1 MTNQVL
7 GVLQLSSSDQTQSRQ
22 LSRFAQPK
30 SVSRMKLY
38 PSRSTS
44 SLAMLLRFKWKQ
56 LEIDFSGTSKET
68 LLK

>member
-1 MTNQVL
+1 MSNQVL
-7 GVLQLSSSDQTQSRQ
+7 GILQLSSSDQTQSRQ
-22 LSRFAQPK
+22 LSKFTQSK

-44 SLAMLLRFKWKQ
+44 SLAVSPRFNWKQ
-56 LEIDFSGTSKET
+56 LEMDFSGTSEET

>member
-7 GVLQLSSSDQTQSRQ
+7 GILQLSDQTQSRQ
-22 LSRFAQPK
+22 LSRFTQPK

-44 SLAMLLRFKWKQ
+44 TSSLAVSPRFNWKQ
-56 LEIDFSGTSKET
+56 LEMDLSGTSEET